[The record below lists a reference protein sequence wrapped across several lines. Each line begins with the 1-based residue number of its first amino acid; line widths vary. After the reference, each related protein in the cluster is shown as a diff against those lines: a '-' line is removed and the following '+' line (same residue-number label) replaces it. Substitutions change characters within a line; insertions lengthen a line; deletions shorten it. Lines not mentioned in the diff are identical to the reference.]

1 MRTWKR
7 KERRKKGS
15 FHKLEYLLSRLK
27 KTIKNQPN
35 KRAAKIFY
43 MQKDQFR
50 IDSKVFFCPASNR
63 CSVYNGIFRSRQAT
77 QKRNPFVSVCIG
89 DEDFSRTIS
98 TKPSDNRLMFG
109 LLPSIVDFRQVT
121 RCF

>member
-27 KTIKNQPN
+27 KNYKHQPN

-50 IDSKVFFCPASNR
+50 IDSKVFFVPPAIDVQCTMVFSDLGKPLEKETLSYRFTSETKISRGQFQPNR
-63 CSVYNGIFRSRQAT
+63 
-77 QKRNPFVSVCIG
+77 
-89 DEDFSRTIS
+89 RTI
-98 TKPSDNRLMFG
+98 
-109 LLPSIVDFRQVT
+109 V
-121 RCF
+121 